1 MSTQTNFFFDGTQ
14 INRPKNWKEFEI
26 ELNFDKDRQLT
37 GEQVSVTNWELVREN
52 AGLVEKWIN
61 DGLTTGPGIFEGVP
75 FRIEIDRAGVVEVPF
90 DGYLDI
96 TQAETLSCNRA
107 IVPAKERARI
117 DFLNDV
123 ADGFT
128 FEFLEE
134 IRSIT
139 SADYKLMPYVIN
151 SIPSYKDAA
160 IAVLS
165 AYVMSQEI
173 QRVRVDFNRLFPK
186 LANIFQS
193 AATIIEA
200 VLLVLYIASLL
211 ILLLKLIFDIIKFI
225 IQPVKFHACMTVK
238 TLLEK
243 GAAHLGLTF
252 KSEELNKLPFEKMV
266 IMPEKFK
273 SPTNSKDKQI
283 LGFTIP
289 DKTKQL
295 GFFRGTFG
303 DLLRIVKQIFNA
315 KIVIDDNKQIN
326 IIRKDKTI
334 GSPQFVI
341 PNIDQKFFNTNADE
355 FVANYITSFEVD
367 ISEKNTIQDYTGT
380 VFQVILQPNIVK
392 QDDLVLMKGL
402 EQVNIPLALAK
413 RKTELTVPEE
423 IVKAFLTAL
432 SIGINVLIAIVN
444 GIISIANVVI
454 RIINRI
460 IRILKLLGIKVKWEI
475 KPIPKLKPINLSNL
489 IENRIG
495 MMLLEFDQFTRP
507 KVFLLDEGS
516 QAKFNKINIDNSTV
530 LSGRNL
536 FDSFHFVNSF
546 FPTASRP
553 NANQYIIR
561 EYEKVPFSFD
571 DFQKVKKSNFV
582 FDRFGDVVEIISLR
596 WNPYTQQANFRVR
609 KNELYTKN
617 LNKKVLEPNGQ

>member
-1 MSTQTNFFFDGTQ
+1 MSTTTNFFFDGSI
-14 INRPKNWKEFEI
+14 INPPKNWKELEI

-37 GEQVSVTNWELVREN
+37 GEQVSVNNWELVREN
-52 AGLVEKWIN
+52 AGKVEKWID

-75 FRIEIDRAGVVEVPF
+75 FKIEIDRSGVIETPF

-96 TQAETLSCNRA
+96 TQAETISCNRA
-107 IVPAKERARI
+107 VIPAKERANI

-128 FEFLEE
+128 FEFLES
-134 IRSIT
+134 IGSIT

-151 SIPSYKDAA
+151 SIPSYRDAA

-173 QRVRVDFNRLFPK
+173 KRVANDFNRLFPK

-200 VLLVLYIASLL
+200 VLMVVYMASLL
-211 ILLLKLIFDIIKFI
+211 ILLLKLIFDIIKFL
-225 IQPVKFHACMTVK
+225 IQPVKFHACMPVL

-243 GAAHLGLTF
+243 GAAHIGMTI
-252 KSEELNKLPFEKMV
+252 KVDELNKLPFAKMV
-266 IMPEKFK
+266 IMPEKFR

-303 DLLRIVKQIFNA
+303 DLLRIMKQIFNA

-326 IIRKDKTI
+326 IVRKDKTV

-341 PNIDQKFFNTNADE
+341 PDIDQKFFNTNAFE
-355 FVANYITSFEVD
+355 FNANYITSFDVD
-367 ISEKNTIQDYTGT
+367 ISDKNTIQDYKGT
-380 VFQVILQPNIVK
+380 VFQVILQPDIVNQK
-392 QDDLVLMKGL
+392 DLILMKGL

-423 IVKAFLTAL
+423 IVKVFLSAL
-432 SIGINVLIAIVN
+432 SFGINIVVEIVN
-444 GIISIANVVI
+444 AIISVVNGVI
-454 RIINRI
+454 KFINKVI
-460 IRILKLLGIKVKWEI
+460 KALKFIGIKVKWEI
-475 KPIPKLKPINLSNL
+475 RPIPKLKPVNLSKL

-495 MMLLEFDQFTRP
+495 MMLLENDQFTRP

-516 QAKFNKINIDNSTV
+516 KAKFNKINIDNATV
-530 LSGRNL
+530 LSAKNL
-536 FDSFHFVNSF
+536 YNSFHFVNSF
-546 FPTASRP
+546 FPELTRP

-561 EYEKVPFSFD
+561 EYEKVPFCFD

-582 FDRFGDVVEIISLR
+582 FDSLGNTVEIRSLR
-596 WNPYTQQANFRVR
+596 WNPYTEQAFMRVWEN
-609 KNELYTKN
+609 KLYTKN
-617 LNKKVLEPNGQ
+617 LNKKELEPNGQ